1 MTPIARHGARFIL
14 PCCFSA
20 EILALITSDEVL
32 S

>member
-14 PCCFSA
+14 PCYFST
-20 EILALITSDEVL
+20 EIPALSTSGEVL